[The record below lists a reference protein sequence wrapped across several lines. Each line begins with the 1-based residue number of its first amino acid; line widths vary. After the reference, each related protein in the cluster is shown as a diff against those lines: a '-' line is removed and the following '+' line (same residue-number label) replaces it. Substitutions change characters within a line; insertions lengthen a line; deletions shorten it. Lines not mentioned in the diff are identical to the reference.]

1 MQEKCARRYQTDSE
15 VRSKIKNRSRTK
27 YQLSE
32 DLRKNKKI
40 KVTQNRKLKQLKR
53 EIGYGGSELCL

>member
-1 MQEKCARRYQTDSE
+1 MQEKSARRYQTDSE